1 MGDSVDARRCASMP
15 WKETSPVIERLQFIH
30 DSQSGL
36 YVMSELCERYGIS
49 RKTGYKWLERFEE
62 DGKRGL
68 GDRSRAPKHCPHR
81 IDEPVAKA
89 ICEARLAHPTWG
101 PRRVLS
107 WLGGRHPRMSLPGLR
122 TAGDLLPREGIV
134 KKRVPR

>member
-49 RKTGYKWLERFEE
+49 RKTGYKCLGGLEEE
-62 DGKRGL
+62 GRGGWGDGG
-68 GDRSRAPKHCPHR
+68 RARKHCPHR

-101 PRRVLS
+101 PRKLLS
-107 WLGGRHPRMSLPGLR
+107 WLGERHPRMSLPAIS
-122 TAGDLLPREGIV
+122 TAGDLLQR
-134 KKRVPR
+134 